1 MQWLNLLLPLCAC
14 SAAAIA
20 VAWTIRASR
29 ALSALAAEFYT
40 WRSKV
45 ETTTLSTSGSLIELA
60 EMRESLKRAED
71 LLVKVN
77 RREIA
82 NGKTRAVNGTFD
94 GGATLKDQ
102 LRARAGLRAGQVPRH
117 S

>member
-14 SAAAIA
+14 SAAGIA
-20 VAWTIRASR
+20 VAWTIRVSR
-29 ALSALAAEFYT
+29 ALSALAADFYT

-45 ETTTLSTSGSLIELA
+45 ETTTLSTSSSLIDLA

-82 NGKTRAVNGTFD
+82 NAKTRSGNGTFE
-94 GGATLKDQ
+94 GATSKDR
-102 LRARAGLRAGQVPRH
+102 LRAMAGLRAGQVPRH
-117 S
+117 E